1 MNNTGHKTTKQ
12 QQQSSRQ
19 KCETMYR
26 TVQLRLAQSRRSWGR
41 EYHIQTI
48 PLPESSRSISLG
60 TLISTLAGTDS
71 LDVYAK
77 VLKWGGR
84 WKDGRKRGERE
95 VWNEVWWERGAWS
108 EGRHSPRGSRS
119 GMSRIGWGSGADSDT
134 SDKLW
139 PSQLW
144 GETQER

>member
-1 MNNTGHKTTKQ
+1 MCYVVRWITQATKQ
-12 QQQSSRQ
+12 QQQNRQ
-19 KCETMYR
+19 QKREPMYR

-41 EYHIQTI
+41 EYHTQTI
-48 PLPESSRSISLG
+48 PLPEPSRSISLG

-84 WKDGRKRGERE
+84 GRKRGEHE
-95 VWNEVWWERGAWS
+95 VWNEVWWERGEWS
-108 EGRHSPRGSRS
+108 EGRHSPLGSRR
-119 GMSRIGWGSGADSDT
+119 GMSGIGWGSGADSDT

>member
-12 QQQSSRQ
+12 QQQSRQQ
-19 KCETMYR
+19 KCEAMYR
-26 TVQLRLAQSRRSWGR
+26 TVQLRLAQSQRSWGR

-48 PLPESSRSISLG
+48 PLPESSLSISLG

-84 WKDGRKRGERE
+84 WKDGRKRGEHE
-95 VWNEVWWERGAWS
+95 VWNEVWWERGARS

-119 GMSRIGWGSGADSDT
+119 GMSGIGWGSGADSDT